1 MKYLILFLLLANST
15 TAQLDTFIV
24 ESNYLYVVK
33 ATVQRVVKCKKTDLY
48 HVAEIQIDSILYF
61 QDSLV
66 MKNHEFFKKNAKYII
81 FNENKYHL
89 TADSTY
95 YLNLF
100 IQYQYS
106 VFGIKQLSQAE
117 VIIHENETHGYSMDY
132 PLGPI
137 FYYERRKLKEFLNV
151 KVLGRK
157 AYYKLPKSKTHR
169 IKKYKKPKSLS
180 CIGDL

>member
-1 MKYLILFLLLANST
+1 MKYLLLFLLLTRSVF
-15 TAQLDTFIV
+15 AQTDTFVV
-24 ESNYLYVVK
+24 ESNYLYVIK
-33 ATVQRVVKCKKTDLY
+33 ASIKSIVNCNINDVY
-48 HVAEIQIDSILYF
+48 SVAEIGIDSILHF

-66 MKNHEFFKKNAKYII
+66 MKNHDFFKKNAKYVY
-81 FNENKYHL
+81 FDENEYRL
-89 TADSTY
+89 IVDSTY
-95 YLNLF
+95 YLNIFLH
-100 IQYQYS
+100 YQYL

-157 AYYKLPKSKTHR
+157 AYYKLPKHKTHK
-169 IKKYKKPKSLS
+169 IKKYKKPKFLN
-180 CIGDL
+180 CIDDV